1 MNPRAEQHYQDW
13 DLFALGVLDDAEMR
27 AMAAHLASGC
37 EVCARL
43 SQSAHAFVAGM
54 ATLAPE
60 VPMSPGAEDRLRRRL
75 KGEAAVIPISTG
87 PQPRKL
93 RPRIWAFAPWLLAA
107 ACAFIAFGLAIAL
120 RHARTELDQ
129 ARRGEAL
136 SQAAQIRAGKSAMPN
151 GQPPLTAPDQG
162 RIAAL
167 QHEIDALRAEKASAD
182 QALKTT
188 QDQLIRAQL
197 RTHALETSLRQAQ
210 LQVALYEKEKSA
222 RPAFNDR
229 MIALL
234 QSAPLSQLDLKPAHG
249 ADASARVFWKDDSG
263 LLLVARELPPLQ
275 PDGSF
280 QLWFYQKGT
289 GKPVNVGQVQ
299 VDRSGGGLLF
309 VPPGPALSS
318 MAGALLTAES
328 GSAIAANPG
337 REILRVGP

>member
-1 MNPRAEQHYQDW
+1 
-13 DLFALGVLDDAEMR
+13 
-27 AMAAHLASGC
+27 
-37 EVCARL
+37 
-43 SQSAHAFVAGM
+43 M